1 MADAYMI
8 KTPRGALVPA
18 DAESAEALAKVKVGQ
33 GVKVTYTRT
42 RNIKFHRKFFA
53 LLKLAYDAWNPP
65 PLMYRDQPVKTTF
78 DQFRRQLTILAGY
91 YEVEQSI
98 DNPDKFKL
106 VAKPI
111 SFAKMS
117 QDEFER
123 LYNAVLDVLLDRV
136 FLDQARGD
144 VENLVN
150 NILAYD

>member
-1 MADAYMI
+1 MI

-65 PLMYRDQPVKTTF
+65 PLMYRGKPIKTTF

-91 YEVEQSI
+91 FEMVQSI
-98 DNPDKFKL
+98 QNPDRFQL
-106 VAKPI
+106 VAKSI
-111 SFAKMS
+111 SFASMS
-117 QDEFER
+117 EDEFEQ
-123 LYNAVLDVLLDRV
+123 LYSSVLDVLLDRV
-136 FLDQARGD
+136 FIDQTRGD

>member
-1 MADAYMI
+1 MI

-65 PLMYRDQPVKTTF
+65 PLMYRGQPVKTTF

-91 YEVEQSI
+91 FEMVQSI
-98 DNPDKFKL
+98 QNPDRFQL
-106 VAKPI
+106 VAKSI
-111 SFAKMS
+111 AFANMS
-117 QDEFER
+117 EDEFEQ
-123 LYNAVLDVLLDRV
+123 LYSSVLDVLLDRV
-136 FLDQARGD
+136 FIDQTRGD

>member
-1 MADAYMI
+1 MTDAYMI

-33 GVKVTYTRT
+33 GVKVSYTRT
-42 RNIKFHRKFFA
+42 RSIKFHRKFFA

-65 PLMYRDQPVKTTF
+65 PLMYRGQQVKTTF

-91 YEVEQSI
+91 FEMVQSI
-98 DNPDKFKL
+98 QNPDKFRL
-106 VAKPI
+106 VAKSI
-111 SFAKMS
+111 SFANMS
-117 QDEFER
+117 EDEFEQ
-123 LYNAVLDVLLDRV
+123 LYSSVLDVLLDRV
-136 FLDQARGD
+136 FIDQTRGD